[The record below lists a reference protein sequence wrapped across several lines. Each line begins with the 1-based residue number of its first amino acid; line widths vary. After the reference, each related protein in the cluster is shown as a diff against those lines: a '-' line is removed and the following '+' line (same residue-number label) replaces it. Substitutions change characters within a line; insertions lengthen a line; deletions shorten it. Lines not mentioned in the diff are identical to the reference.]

1 VILNWIDH
9 QFLFPIWYSR
19 HTWNQWRKR
28 KKEKKHTGCGIDIE
42 EWRSCLFLLF
52 LIVKI
57 KDEMTEK
64 GRAFLYVLKCG
75 YTCASHRAVGEWY
88 GWFYYMA
95 LYICFKF
102 RAGHCDKD
110 GLLSYWTGCKGKVL
124 FIALFH
130 LGGGAH
136 QLHYCQALSIQSL
149 SQDLCVW
156 WMAIPS
162 AASQGLAPL
171 ACINHHRL
179 WFVPFFGPFFE
190 TAELKQQPVEGI

>member
-64 GRAFLYVLKCG
+64 GRAFLYVLKCR

-88 GWFYYMA
+88 GWFYYYR
-95 LYICFKF
+95 LYGSLYASSSGQVIVIRTDYCRTGLGAKAKF
-102 RAGHCDKD
+102 F
-110 GLLSYWTGCKGKVL
+110 LLPYSILVVHISCTIVRL
-124 FIALFH
+124 FPYNSVSIARPVC
-130 LGGGAH
+130 GGWQYH
-136 QLHYCQALSIQSL
+136 QQPA
-149 SQDLCVW
+149 
-156 WMAIPS
+156 
-162 AASQGLAPL
+162 QGLAPL
-171 ACINHHRL
+171 Y
-179 WFVPFFGPFFE
+179 V
-190 TAELKQQPVEGI
+190 